1 MKITVAVLFALV
13 AIVVARPQ
21 DSSYTTKYDG
31 IDLDEVLKSDR
42 LFNNYYKCLLDK
54 GKCTPDGSELK
65 RNLPDALVTNCSKC
79 SEKQK
84 AGTDKV
90 LKYLIDNRPAQWE
103 VLQKKYDPENVYTTK
118 FREEAKGRGIQI

>member
-1 MKITVAVLFALV
+1 MKFTVAVLFALV
-13 AIVVARPQ
+13 AIAVARPQ
-21 DSSYTTKYDG
+21 DSYTTKYDG

-65 RNLPDALVTNCSKC
+65 RVLPDALVTNCSKC
-79 SEKQK
+79 SEKQRT
-84 AGTDKV
+84 GTEKV
-90 LKYLIDNRPAQWE
+90 LKYLIEKRPTQWD

-118 FREEAKGRGIQI
+118 FREDAKTRGIQL